1 MKLTCGTRIAGTSH
15 KTRKDD
21 KVLMMMNKQQ
31 HMLMTWLLSSI
42 GVLKPSST
50 FRWLHMRRSLQI
62 WRDSPEKSILDR
74 SGGKVVG
81 SLVEFPSI
89 EELPG
94 IIIMEGG
101 KPGSAEYLGTS
112 TSTLEHTLPKKK
124 LPRHTI
130 WQQSSTEALMPS
142 LTLTLAVTSNG

>member
-1 MKLTCGTRIAGTSH
+1 
-15 KTRKDD
+15 
-21 KVLMMMNKQQ
+21 MMMNKQQ

-62 WRDSPEKSILDR
+62 WRDSPEKSISDR

-94 IIIMEGG
+94 TQMDIHHHYHVNY
-101 KPGSAEYLGTS
+101 SN
-112 TSTLEHTLPKKK
+112 
-124 LPRHTI
+124 
-130 WQQSSTEALMPS
+130 LMKRNTKS
-142 LTLTLAVTSNG
+142 QILYDFNFISF